1 MRFLNKLRASR
12 RASEG
17 VEALIRRRRRLLGK
31 GSSLAFMRT
40 GWCGYHHL
48 YIFCYIKLWLLI
60 VLYIRYILILFLLY
74 INIDINIYVYIY
86 IYVYAVYDFCYHTI
100 QIYTLWSAYIY
111 IDINSYI
118 MILYTCCDI
127 KHACIHWTF
136 GESNMP
142 WARGQFLSAPPPMF
156 PPQHPGVGTTCAT
169 VGSTNQKLH
178 INILTFDLLFLW
190 KAASALDVILWDHVH
205 CQS

>member
-1 MRFLNKLRASR
+1 MIVNSIIHKIYLNIVSAIYKYWY
-12 RASEG
+12 
-17 VEALIRRRRRLLGK
+17 K
-31 GSSLAFMRT
+31 
-40 GWCGYHHL
+40 
-48 YIFCYIKLWLLI
+48 YICIH
-60 VLYIRYILILFLLY
+60 
-74 INIDINIYVYIY
+74 IYKYIY

-100 QIYTLWSAYIY
+100 QISTLWSAYIYIY

-142 WARGQFLSAPPPMF
+142 WARGLANCDEAQLAAQRRISFCMQLA
-156 PPQHPGVGTTCAT
+156 QYLYCQYPGVGTTCA
-169 VGSTNQKLH
+169 SKQ
-178 INILTFDLLFLW
+178 ILTFDLLFLW

>member
-1 MRFLNKLRASR
+1 MGIYTFWGRGLEIGGMLCLFNFEMAMRFLNKLRASK
-12 RASEG
+12 G
-17 VEALIRRRRRLLGK
+17 QQWTEALRLLANGE

-86 IYVYAVYDFCYHTI
+86 IYIYVYAVYDFCYHTI
-100 QIYTLWSAYIY
+100 QISTLWSAYIY
-111 IDINSYI
+111 IYININSYI

-142 WARGQFLSAPPPMF
+142 WARGLA
-156 PPQHPGVGTTCAT
+156 
-169 VGSTNQKLH
+169 N
-178 INILTFDLLFLW
+178 
-190 KAASALDVILWDHVH
+190 
-205 CQS
+205 

>member
-1 MRFLNKLRASR
+1 MIVNSIIHKIYLNIVSAIYKYWY
-12 RASEG
+12 
-17 VEALIRRRRRLLGK
+17 K
-31 GSSLAFMRT
+31 
-40 GWCGYHHL
+40 
-48 YIFCYIKLWLLI
+48 YICIH
-60 VLYIRYILILFLLY
+60 
-74 INIDINIYVYIY
+74 IY
-86 IYVYAVYDFCYHTI
+86 IYMYMQFMIFAITLYKFLHYDLH
-100 QIYTLWSAYIY
+100 IY

-169 VGSTNQKLH
+169 IGSTNQKLH

-190 KAASALDVILWDHVH
+190 KAASALDVIPWDHVH

>member
-1 MRFLNKLRASR
+1 MGIYTFWGRGLEIGGMLCLFNFEMAMRFLNKLRASK
-12 RASEG
+12 G
-17 VEALIRRRRRLLGK
+17 QQWTEALRLLANGE

-86 IYVYAVYDFCYHTI
+86 IYICICSLWFLLSH
-100 QIYTLWSAYIY
+100 YTNFYIMICIYIY

-118 MILYTCCDI
+118 MILYTRCDI

-142 WARGQFLSAPPPMF
+142 WARGLA
-156 PPQHPGVGTTCAT
+156 
-169 VGSTNQKLH
+169 N
-178 INILTFDLLFLW
+178 
-190 KAASALDVILWDHVH
+190 
-205 CQS
+205 